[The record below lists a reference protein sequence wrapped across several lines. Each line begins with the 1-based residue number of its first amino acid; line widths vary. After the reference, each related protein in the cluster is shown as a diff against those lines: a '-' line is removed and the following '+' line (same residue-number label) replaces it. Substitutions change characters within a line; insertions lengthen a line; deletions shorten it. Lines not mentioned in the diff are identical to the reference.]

1 MVWGAGVIRSRWV
14 QCLPLSVIAAGYL
27 GLTGPAALAQ
37 SMLSVDTRIAAPV
50 GAKPA
55 MLKRRSQDPGREAG
69 VEAEEG
75 PPPGPEASDEAA
87 AETDQP
93 QMTADAGPVAA
104 EPTEEDGLLVLD
116 GLVLAD
122 GTVPV
127 LTGIAS
133 LGVEPRT
140 PEDIAA
146 FELPPVGYDPY
157 MFRIEPEPL
166 RDRRPAER
174 TLRPDRRA
182 PPRSRHFPRGAD
194 CGACHQ
200 QRAEEPGAA
209 GRCGSRGALRPA
221 RRYRLALARPGV

>member
-1 MVWGAGVIRSRWV
+1 
-14 QCLPLSVIAAGYL
+14 
-27 GLTGPAALAQ
+27 
-37 SMLSVDTRIAAPV
+37 
-50 GAKPA
+50 
-55 MLKRRSQDPGREAG
+55 MLKRRPQDPGREAA

-75 PPPGPEASDEAA
+75 PPPAPEASDEAA
-87 AETDQP
+87 AETDHP
-93 QMTADAGPVAA
+93 QLTADAGPAAA

-157 MFRIEPEPL
+157 LFRIEPEPL
-166 RDRRPAER
+166 RDSPTGGTLPAR
-174 TLRPDRRA
+174 TLRPNLRA
-182 PPRSRHFPRGAD
+182 PPRSRHFPGGAD
-194 CGACHQ
+194 CGPCHQ
-200 QRAEEPGAA
+200 LRAEEPGAA

-221 RRYRLALARPGV
+221 RRYRLAPARSGV